1 MARMQVGKIYIYV
14 YHIYIEMPPISANSL
29 CRINRHISA
38 RGSNSKNVAL
48 QINTFGHASCV
59 LISAIFVGGLFSRK
73 GQDEHCLASFGIA
86 TGRPLLSLP
95 SERDSANVLF
105 RHLIRRSGPKS
116 VARNRPN
123 YTGIPAAVAEPGKMA
138 KQNNQTKQFKT
149 KLGFLVLCAC
159 RVRLARVC
167 C

>member
-29 CRINRHISA
+29 CRINRHIIA

-48 QINTFGHASCV
+48 QIHTFGHASCV

-116 VARNRPN
+116 VARTGPTTPASQQPSQSQEKWQNRTTRQN
-123 YTGIPAAVAEPGKMA
+123 SSS
-138 KQNNQTKQFKT
+138 KQN
-149 KLGFLVLCAC
+149 
-159 RVRLARVC
+159 LAS
-167 C
+167 

>member
-1 MARMQVGKIYIYV
+1 
-14 YHIYIEMPPISANSL
+14 MPPISANSL

-86 TGRPLLSLP
+86 TGRPSTIPLQSLP
-95 SERDSANVLF
+95 QLRS
-105 RHLIRRSGPKS
+105 LIAAMIWSPK
-116 VARNRPN
+116 PLI
-123 YTGIPAAVAEPGKMA
+123 IP
-138 KQNNQTKQFKT
+138 
-149 KLGFLVLCAC
+149 
-159 RVRLARVC
+159 
-167 C
+167 